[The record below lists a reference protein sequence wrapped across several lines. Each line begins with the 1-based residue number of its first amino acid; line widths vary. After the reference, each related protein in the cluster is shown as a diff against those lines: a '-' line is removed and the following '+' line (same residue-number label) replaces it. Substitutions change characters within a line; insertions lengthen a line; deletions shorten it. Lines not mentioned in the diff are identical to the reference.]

1 MLNSYFSRYS
11 QRLFVQLLSGT
22 VLVTTS
28 IYYFRKEN
36 ISADCSFIK
45 DSSNISAS
53 PKVLLRE
60 KQIEKLKAHSRN
72 DGTEYDLLIIGGGA
86 TGAGCA
92 LDAASRGLK
101 VALVEKYDFSSG
113 TSSRSTKLVHGG
125 IRYLEKAVMKL
136 DYDQYSLV
144 HEALC
149 ERMTFLRIAPH
160 LAFASPIMIPIYKWW
175 KIPYFWAGVKVYDY
189 LAGSKNIKS
198 SYFLT
203 KKKVMEIFPML
214 KTKNLVGAL
223 VYHDGLQNDSRMNVS
238 LILTSVLYG
247 ADVANYVEVSEFKK
261 DKNGK
266 ICGVVVKDRLNGDMW
281 TIFSKGVINA
291 TGPYTDVLRSLDS
304 PLNPKMVSL
313 SSGVHIVLPGYYSP
327 KNIGFINPSTSDGR
341 VIFFLPWQGNTLIGT
356 TDSSTEIS
364 DNPIPKEE
372 EIFWILNEIKN
383 HLSSDFVARREDVLA
398 AWCGIRPLICSSS
411 AKNTENL
418 VRSHVIDISDSGLLT
433 ITGGKWTTYRKMAQD
448 TVDRAIKEFNLKPS
462 SFECL
467 TSNIQLVGASG
478 WKSTLYVSLIHQ
490 FGIDT
495 DVAKYL
501 SENYGDRAWSVL
513 EMSKLTGKRWPVRG
527 IRLNNA
533 YPFID
538 GEVRYA
544 VRAEYAQTCADVLAR
559 RTRLAFLDV
568 YAALETLPKVID
580 IMTEELNWSKTRKE
594 QEWKNTVK
602 FLHSMG
608 LPEEMQCLT
617 RADVESY
624 RFLK

>member
-1 MLNSYFSRYS
+1 MLNVCFLKYS
-11 QRLFVQLLSGT
+11 QRQFVQFLSGT
-22 VLVTTS
+22 MLVASS
-28 IYYFRKEN
+28 IYYFRREN
-36 ISADCSFIK
+36 INAECPFGK
-45 DSSNISAS
+45 DSFNTSAFS
-53 PKVLLRE
+53 KMHSRE
-60 KQIEKLKAHSRN
+60 EQIEKLKAHSQN

-92 LDAASRGLK
+92 LDASSRGLK

-149 ERMTFLRIAPH
+149 ERKTFLSIAPH

-175 KIPYFWAGVKVYDY
+175 QIPYFWAGVKAYDY
-189 LAGSKNIKS
+189 LAGKDNIKS

-203 KKKVMEIFPML
+203 KKKVMELFPML

-223 VYHDGLQNDSRMNVS
+223 VYYDGLQNDSRMNVS

-247 ADVANYVEVSEFKK
+247 ANVANYVEVSEFKK

-266 ICGVVVKDRLNGDMW
+266 ICGVIVKDRLNGDIW
-281 TIFSKGVINA
+281 TIAAKGVINA
-291 TGPYTDVLRSLDS
+291 TGPYTDILRNLDS
-304 PLNPKMVSL
+304 PSSSKMVSL

-327 KNIGFINPSTSDGR
+327 KNIGFIDPNTSDGR

-356 TDSSTEIS
+356 TDSPTEIS
-364 DNPIPKEE
+364 DNPTPKEE
-372 EIFWILNEIKN
+372 EISWILNEIKK
-383 HLSSDFVARREDVLA
+383 HLNNDFVIRREDVLS
-398 AWCGIRPLICSSS
+398 AWCGIRPLISNS
-411 AKNTENL
+411 ASKNTENL
-418 VRSHVIDISDSGLLT
+418 VRSHIIDISDSGLLT
-433 ITGGKWTTYRKMAQD
+433 ISGGKWTTYRQMAED
-448 TVDRAIKEFNLKPS
+448 TIDRAVKEFNLKPS
-462 SFECL
+462 SVKCL
-467 TSNIQLVGASG
+467 TSNIQLIGASG

-495 DVAKYL
+495 DIAKYL
-501 SENYGDRAWSVL
+501 SKNYGDRAWSVL
-513 EMSKLTGKRWPVRG
+513 DMSKLTGKRWPSRG
-527 IRLNNA
+527 IRLNSR

-544 VRAEYAQTCADVLAR
+544 VRVEYAQTCTDVLAR

-568 YAALETLPKVID
+568 YAALEALPKVID
-580 IMTEELNWSKTRKE
+580 IMSEELNWSKTRKE
-594 QEWKNTVK
+594 QEWKNTLE
-602 FLHSMG
+602 FLCSMG
-608 LPEEMQCLT
+608 LPETMHYLT
-617 RADVESY
+617 RTDVENHK
-624 RFLK
+624 FLK